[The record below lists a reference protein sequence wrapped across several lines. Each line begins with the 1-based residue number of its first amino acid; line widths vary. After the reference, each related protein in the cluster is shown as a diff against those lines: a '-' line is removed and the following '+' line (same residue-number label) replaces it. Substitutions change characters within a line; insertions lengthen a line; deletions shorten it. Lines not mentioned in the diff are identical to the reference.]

1 VSVAQDDVLVEGLP
15 RRLDL
20 AVAWAIFVPLAYLP
34 NFAPKRSVNLVALTI
49 FWAFFTMTFIIL
61 CDQITVALDHRSL
74 LQEAT
79 GSGRAWLSLLTVGAL
94 GGLLLDGI
102 AQWLGKLWIYPYWN
116 EAVYG
121 STFIVGFC
129 AYWLATAESY
139 LAVKAILKRCR
150 RAAPPAITA
159 RLYEP
164 ALFRALGLTGLV
176 LIAAGVALLL
186 REYRTMGG
194 YVFEIRT
201 PLPVEPHISYFVMAF
216 VGIWFA
222 LEWIQFARG
231 NWTLLRA
238 VLHGYRL
245 PLYALIA
252 ASAVCS
258 IFWETVNASHHFWIY
273 TNWPFPQWQLMSIPV
288 TVLLTWPLQY
298 VVFLSLGFI
307 VGSDFWR

>member
-1 VSVAQDDVLVEGLP
+1 VAQDDALVERLP

-34 NFAPKRSVNLVALTI
+34 NFAPERSVNLAGLTV
-49 FWAFFTMTFIIL
+49 FWSFFTMTFIIL
-61 CDQITVALDHRSL
+61 CDQTTVALEHQSL
-74 LQEAT
+74 LREVT
-79 GSGRAWLSLLTVGAL
+79 SGGKPWLSLLTAGAL
-94 GGLLLDGI
+94 SGLLLDGI

-121 STFIVGFC
+121 STFVVGFC

-139 LAVKAILKRCR
+139 LAAKAILKRWG
-150 RAAPPAITA
+150 RATSPLTTV

-176 LIAAGVALLL
+176 LTAAGVALLL
-186 REYRTMGG
+186 REYRTTGG

-201 PLPVEPHISYFVMAF
+201 ALPIESHTSYFVTAF
-216 VGIWFA
+216 TGIWFA

-231 NWTLLRA
+231 KWTLLRA

-258 IFWETVNASHHFWIY
+258 LFWETVNASHHFWIY
-273 TNWPFPQWQLMSIPV
+273 TNWPLPQWQLMSIPV
-288 TVLLTWPLQY
+288 MVLLTWPLQY
-298 VVFLSLGFI
+298 VVFLSLGFV
-307 VGSDFWR
+307 VGRDFWH